1 MQRGHPQEE
10 ANQDPSEEAA
20 IKHISFYEGYTPKY
34 PIQEKECNTNELQGI
49 INRNKHI
56 LHKINGISH
65 IRCSQVA
72 GQSTKHTDCDH
83 PHKCLGE
90 IKLLKTEKLTDHP
103 RRIPSEDVRDTE
115 SLIKVELHRSTI
127 ICADHTTYPAVPKN
141 MTNYTDRDTRIN
153 STYCKAYS
161 GKMLRHNA
169 ILKPARHSVTWI
181 SVSRSKDEPRFFT
194 FTDTFTEQGNIQ
206 ASKKGH

>member
-1 MQRGHPQEE
+1 MKIMGLATYAAHEW
-10 ANQDPSEEAA
+10 QDKA
-20 IKHISFYEGYTPKY
+20 
-34 PIQEKECNTNELQGI
+34 
-49 INRNKHI
+49 
-56 LHKINGISH
+56 
-65 IRCSQVA
+65 
-72 GQSTKHTDCDH
+72 QSTKTVAI
-83 PHKCLGE
+83 PTNVSM
-90 IKLLKTEKLTDHP
+90 KLNYCKTEKLTDHS

-115 SLIKVELHRSTI
+115 SLIKVKLHRSTI
-127 ICADHTTYPAVPKN
+127 ICADHTTYPAVSEN

-153 STYCKAYS
+153 SAYCKAYS

-206 ASKKGH
+206 ASKKGYLISTRKYLVVANNAFIYLTRNS